1 MPMIVAGLQ
10 MDLRWEAPE
19 DNLERAEVFLTR
31 AAAAGARLVLLP
43 ETFATGFTLESTR
56 AAQAAARIREHLSS
70 AAQRH
75 GLWIAAGF
83 AEPGPER
90 PFNAAAIFDPEGHE
104 ALHTRKLHLFSFA
117 GEDERYA
124 AGDRLHRLTVDGLR
138 IAVHICYDLRFPEP
152 FRLQAADVDLFL
164 VPANWPAVRDHA
176 WTTLLAARAMDTQA
190 FVLGVNRVGR
200 DGRGHDHCGSSGLY
214 DPQGRCVARLAH
226 QEGVLLGEV
235 DADTV
240 QRARERFGALR
251 DRRPD
256 LYRDLAT
263 E

>member
-1 MPMIVAGLQ
+1 MIVAGLQ

-19 DNLERAEVFLTR
+19 DNLSRAEAFLAR
-31 AAAAGARLVLLP
+31 AAAAGTHLAVLP
-43 ETFATGFTLESTR
+43 ETFATGFTLESQR
-56 AAQAAARIREHLSS
+56 AAEAAPRIRRHLADAAR
-70 AAQRH
+70 RH

-90 PFNAAAIFDPEGHE
+90 PHNAAAIFDPNGREV
-104 ALHTRKLHLFSFA
+104 LHTRKLHLFSFA

-124 AGDRLHRLTVDGLR
+124 AGDELHQTTIDGLR
-138 IAVHICYDLRFPEP
+138 VAVHICYDLRFPEP
-152 FRLQAADVDLFL
+152 FRLQAAAVDLFL
-164 VPANWPAVRDHA
+164 VPANWPAARDHA

-190 FVLGVNRVGR
+190 FVLGVNRVGT
-200 DGRGHDHCGSSGLY
+200 DGRGHHHCGSSGLY
-214 DPQGRCVARLAH
+214 DPQGRCVAHLAH

-235 DADTV
+235 DANAVRT
-240 QRARERFGALR
+240 ARERFGALR

-256 LYRDLAT
+256 LYRDLGT